1 MFYNLSATLFSSSTL
16 QFFIL
21 SRKIPNL
28 TKIKVCT
35 YLPHICDEEQKINN
49 TNQECL
55 LNDKWEDWGWSIYQ
69 YYHQTQPVVPS
80 CSSKQ
85 VFRNIHRK
93 TSVLKSLFN
102 KVAGH
107 QNCNFIKKR
116 LQQRCFPV
124 KFSKLLRTLFLQNMS
139 HRTCSVKLFLFLSPY
154 SSDTLSK
161 QEVVPSHENK

>member
-1 MFYNLSATLFSSSTL
+1 MFYNLSTTLFSSSTL
-16 QFFIL
+16 QFFIF

-35 YLPHICDEEQKINN
+35 YLPHICDEERKINN

-55 LNDKWEDWGWSIYQ
+55 LNYKWEDWGWSIYQ

-116 LQQRCFPV
+116 LPAKV
-124 KFSKLLRTLFLQNMS
+124 FSCEICKTFENNFFTE
-139 HRTCSVKLFLFLSPY
+139 H
-154 SSDTLSK
+154 
-161 QEVVPSHENK
+161 VPSDMFCKTVSVSFALFF